1 MKIGGITVS
10 RNEQVLVLPRID
22 DDIVIKAAAL
32 LSYDEMND
40 LMARPSVP
48 NKRTKDGLVPHTD
61 HPDYKSMLET
71 YASRRWAYICI
82 KSLEPS
88 EIEWSRVD
96 IGKPET
102 WTEWTKELQE
112 AGLSDTEVGRI
123 STLVLEVNSLNDAK
137 LEEARKLFL
146 RGKETPEA

>member
-1 MKIGGITVS
+1 MKINGVTVS

-22 DDIVIKAAAL
+22 EDIVIKAAAL
-32 LSYDEMND
+32 LSYDELNE
-40 LMARPSVP
+40 LLTRPSVP
-48 NKRTKDGLVPHTD
+48 NKRTKNGLEPHTD
-61 HPDYKSMLET
+61 HPDYKEMLAT

-88 EIEWSRVD
+88 DIEWDRVD

-123 STLVLEVNSLNDAK
+123 STLVLEVNSLNEQK
-137 LEEARKLFL
+137 LDEARKLFL
-146 RGKETPEA
+146 RGTETPEA